1 MSGLVSDEVA
11 EDYKSS
17 LEDLTGNDRFQ
28 ISNLTVI
35 AKENTEHAMAISR
48 VLENHI
54 RSVGALL
61 FYLVFA
67 FAFASLANCPR
78 RLDSLT
84 ASVDTSTAE
93 TACTVCSRLDRQ
105 KCRNALHT
113 VPWAQ
118 HVYDLYERVHFGRCS
133 DSPQVG

>member
-1 MSGLVSDEVA
+1 MSKLVSDEVA

-54 RSVGALL
+54 RSVGAL
-61 FYLVFA
+61 FLVM
-67 FAFASLANCPR
+67 SLP
-78 RLDSLT
+78 LHFL
-84 ASVDTSTAE
+84 
-93 TACTVCSRLDRQ
+93 SRLR
-105 KCRNALHT
+105 L
-113 VPWAQ
+113 
-118 HVYDLYERVHFGRCS
+118 S
-133 DSPQVG
+133 S

>member
-54 RSVGALL
+54 RSVGHPFIRLRL
-61 FYLVFA
+61 R
-67 FAFASLANCPR
+67 LAISSIFWPR
-78 RLDSLT
+78 RLD
-84 ASVDTSTAE
+84 
-93 TACTVCSRLDRQ
+93 
-105 KCRNALHT
+105 
-113 VPWAQ
+113 
-118 HVYDLYERVHFGRCS
+118 F
-133 DSPQVG
+133 